1 MGVNGKHR
9 HLAVTAVA
17 AVAVALAGCSTASS
31 IVKKL
36 STTHP
41 SAAAST
47 KQAAAP
53 QAGALTGR
61 WHGTYSGAYHGT
73 FNLHWVQSGSSLHGR
88 INVSGLGN
96 DVPLNGNING
106 SHITFGTV
114 GSTKIT
120 YTGTVSGNSMSG
132 TYQVNGAGGG
142 PWSASKG

>member
-1 MGVNGKHR
+1 MNGKYR
-9 HLAVTAVA
+9 YLAVTAVA
-17 AVAVALAGCSTASS
+17 AVAVTLAGCSTASS
-31 IVKKL
+31 IVKHL
-36 STTHP
+36 STTRP

-53 QAGALTGR
+53 AAPGALTGK
-61 WHGTYSGAYHGT
+61 WSGTYSGSYHGT
-73 FNLHWVQSGSSLHGR
+73 FSLHWVQTGSHLHGT
-88 INVSGLGN
+88 INVSQLGN
-96 DVPLNGNING
+96 HIPLNGTVNG

-114 GSTKIT
+114 GSTRIT

>member
-1 MGVNGKHR
+1 VNSKHR

-17 AVAVALAGCSTASS
+17 ALAVALAGCSTASS
-31 IVKKL
+31 IVKHL
-36 STTHP
+36 STARP
-41 SAAAST
+41 SATAST

-53 QAGALTGR
+53 AAPGALTGK
-61 WHGTYSGAYHGT
+61 WSGTYSGAYHGT
-73 FNLHWVQSGSSLHGR
+73 FNLHWVQSGSGLHGR
-88 INVSGLGN
+88 INVSGLGR
-96 DVPLNGNING
+96 DIPLNGTING

-120 YTGTVSGNSMSG
+120 YTGTVSGSHMSG